1 MGGPTSAIIIANAVL
16 QLVGVVKGRSHIRS
30 LMPPAE
36 LKLREEGEAEEE
48 KRKEL
53 VRQIDKMMPH
63 EVYYL

>member
-36 LKLREEGEAEEE
+36 LNHREGEEVR
-48 KRKEL
+48 KRKRERASEAH
-53 VRQIDKMMPH
+53 RQEDDAS
-63 EVYYL
+63 